1 MVVAMLKVN
10 SKRTI
15 HLLAKSSFKASRM
28 RNLFAIIA
36 IILTSVMFTGL
47 FTVATSLVA
56 SIEESTM
63 RQVGGSAHGSFKYLS
78 KAQYDTL
85 KTHPD
90 IKDISFS
97 VVLGVGENKELAKH
111 PTEIRY
117 TSGENNAKGMFSMP
131 TTGKLPQ
138 NDDEIATDTLVLKQ
152 LGVSAKLGQKVT
164 LDYSLAGKK

>member
-1 MVVAMLKVN
+1 
-10 SKRTI
+10 
-15 HLLAKSSFKASRM
+15 
-28 RNLFAIIA
+28 
-36 IILTSVMFTGL
+36 
-47 FTVATSLVA
+47 
-56 SIEESTM
+56 M

-131 TTGKLPQ
+131 TTGNFHKMMMKLPQ
-138 NDDEIATDTLVLKQ
+138 TH
-152 LGVSAKLGQKVT
+152 SF
-164 LDYSLAGKK
+164 